1 MTDNPDR
8 GNELLEQAE
17 DALHSLAIELLAV
30 QPQLDK
36 PYTDRPGLSPW
47 KRSVGAQG
55 SRAYKLSAEIREHL
69 GVPYRACRSHA
80 LGTPPLQLDDVI
92 ARAVAAERE
101 RIRQLALAEAAQRIA
116 VHPRSVG
123 AVALRKFADLIGDD
137 DDLES

>member
-1 MTDNPDR
+1 MTDNPDLAKK
-8 GNELLEQAE
+8 LLERAE

-36 PYTDRPGLSPW
+36 PFTDRPGLSPW
-47 KRSVGAQG
+47 KNSVGAQG
-55 SRAYKLSAEIREHL
+55 SRAYQLAAEIREHL
-69 GVPYRACRSHA
+69 GVPYRACRSRA
-80 LGTPPLQLDDVI
+80 CGTPPLQLDDVI
-92 ARAVAAERE
+92 AHAVAAERE
-101 RIRQLALAEAAQRIA
+101 RIRQLALAEANQRIA